1 MFDADDELEQQ
12 YRNLKPKQKAIID
25 AHAENPD
32 YNNREK
38 TNVAINKLKQWIRE
52 GTVSLDEVGADT
64 IEEVSINE
72 SYNTQVINSNYAKL
86 AKYREEIEQ
95 NQRQE
100 GTMQTEGNPFKAIPQ
115 DDSGFQSIQDRP
127 VKETQSQDTE
137 PPSQE
142 SQAQPAVAQQ
152 PVQVREDVDGV
163 LLKIDYRY
171 LRELLVDQETK
182 LPDELQARLV
192 DVLVERARNVQTVE
206 S

>member
-12 YRNLKPKQKAIID
+12 YQDLTDKQRAVID
-25 AHAENPD
+25 AHAEHPD
-32 YNNREK
+32 ETNRRK
-38 TNVAINKLKQWIRE
+38 TEIAEGKL
-52 GTVSLDEVGADT
+52 GD
-64 IEEVSINE
+64 SINE
-72 SYNTQVINSNYAKL
+72 SYASQVINKKYPKL

-100 GTMQTEGNPFKAIPQ
+100 GSMTTEGDPLAGKISQN
-115 DDSGFQSIQDRP
+115 DTGFQSIQDRP
-127 VKETQSQDTE
+127 VKETQSQDQE
-137 PPSQE
+137 QPSQE

-171 LRELLVDQETK
+171 LRELLVDQDTR

-192 DVLVERARNVQTVE
+192 DVLVERAKSVGTVE

>member
-1 MFDADDELEQQ
+1 MFSADDDLDEEYQ
-12 YRNLKPKQKAIID
+12 NLTEKQRAVID
-25 AHAENPD
+25 AHAEKPD
-32 YNNREK
+32 ETNRKK
-38 TNVAINKLKQWIRE
+38 TEIAEDKL
-52 GTVSLDEVGADT
+52 GD
-64 IEEVSINE
+64 SINE
-72 SYNTQVINSNYAKL
+72 SYASQVINKKYPKL

-100 GTMQTEGNPFKAIPQ
+100 GSMQTKGNPFKGIPQ
-115 DDSGFQSIQDRP
+115 DEGGFQSIQDRP
-127 VKETQSQDTE
+127 VKETQSQDQEQT
-137 PPSQE
+137 SQK
-142 SQAQPAVAQQ
+142 SPQPAVAQQ

-192 DVLVERARNVQTVE
+192 DVLVERARSVGAVE